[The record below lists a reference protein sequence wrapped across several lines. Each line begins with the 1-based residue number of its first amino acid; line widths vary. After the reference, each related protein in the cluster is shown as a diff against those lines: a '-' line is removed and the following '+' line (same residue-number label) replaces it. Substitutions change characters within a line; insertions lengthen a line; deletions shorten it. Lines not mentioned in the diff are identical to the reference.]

1 MSIGRCFGVGVG
13 PGDPEL
19 MTVKA
24 VRVVETCPVIAYFCA
39 ARRESNARRVVQ
51 HHLRPEHT
59 EMRLV
64 YPVTTETVPPGTY
77 ETLLVD
83 FYDESA
89 KRLAEVLDEGND
101 VAVLCEGDPFF
112 FGSYMYLHNRL
123 SGPYATEVVPGVS
136 SPLAGAAVIG
146 APLACRNEVFSVL
159 SGVLDADELAV
170 RIAAADSVVVMKVG
184 RNLEKVRTAVTRAGV
199 LDRAIYVE
207 WATMPNERVLP
218 LADADPATAP
228 YFSMVVIPS
237 VVAPRR

>member
-24 VRVVETCPVIAYFCA
+24 VRVIDTCPVIAYFCA

-51 HHLRPEHT
+51 HLLRPEHT

-89 KRLAEVLDEGND
+89 KRLAEGLDGGKD
-101 VAVLCEGDPFF
+101 VAALG
-112 FGSYMYLHNRL
+112 G
-123 SGPYATEVVPGVS
+123 
-136 SPLAGAAVIG
+136 G
-146 APLACRNEVFSVL
+146 APLS
-159 SGVLDADELAV
+159 
-170 RIAAADSVVVMKVG
+170 
-184 RNLEKVRTAVTRAGV
+184 
-199 LDRAIYVE
+199 
-207 WATMPNERVLP
+207 
-218 LADADPATAP
+218 
-228 YFSMVVIPS
+228 
-237 VVAPRR
+237 